1 MNRFTTIILLAIAGF
16 LAGCSDM
23 PMRSSFSSGGA
34 GTDGMTSSG
43 GAGTPGGVSGAGNS
57 WYNGQKDISRQIY
70 FGA

>member
-1 MNRFTTIILLAIAGF
+1 MNRLTTIIVLAIGGF

-43 GAGTPGGVSGAGNS
+43 GAGSS
-57 WYNGQKDISRQIY
+57 WYNGQQDISRQIY
-70 FGA
+70 FGG